1 MVRRGSCH
9 CLWKPLRGFSRSR
22 HNTGSRESRNHSKGT
37 TMRTINTLTA
47 SLAIALM
54 AIAASGYAAENTE
67 QGNNAEVLQGGVARW
82 SGMDAKECGIFGKRY
97 AAIDGVCYYPIGLGT
112 RTGSHEIA
120 MWDND
125 GKRTLGGLTVMERE
139 CTETEITL
147 DDDTYTEPSDDN
159 KKRSGTERASILK
172 AVAGTD
178 AEPAF
183 SLPLGPPA
191 KGVATKDRSD
201 FCELR
206 VYNGG
211 EEKSRHTGLDYP
223 IGKGTPVVAAA
234 DGTVTLAEEQFYTGN
249 TVVVDHGGGLVTMVF
264 HLADLAVENGATV
277 KRGDRI
283 GSVGS
288 TGRSTGPH
296 LHYGARWQ
304 NQRIDV
310 GSLIGDPAKL
320 PGVGEAMVP
329 AAKDTQAVE
338 ADSKQSSSEDKDG
351 EDKAPSSKQAAKGD
365 ADSKKNQ
372 SANQDG
378 NDNEDIPQE

>member
-1 MVRRGSCH
+1 
-9 CLWKPLRGFSRSR
+9 
-22 HNTGSRESRNHSKGT
+22 
-37 TMRTINTLTA
+37 MRTIHTLTA
-47 SLAIALM
+47 SLTIALM
-54 AIAASGYAAENTE
+54 AMAAPGHAADTAT
-67 QGNNAEVLQGGVARW
+67 AEVLQGGVARW

-97 AAIDGVCYYPIGLGT
+97 ASVDGVCYYPIGLGT

-120 MWDND
+120 LWDKD

-139 CTETEITL
+139 CTDTEITL
-147 DDDTYTEPSDDN
+147 DDDTYTKVSDDN
-159 KKRSGTERASILK
+159 KKRSGEDRTRILK

-178 AEPAF
+178 AAPTF

-264 HLADLAVENGATV
+264 HLGDLAVENGATV
-277 KRGDRI
+277 KRGDRL
-283 GSVGS
+283 GTVGS

-310 GSLIGDPAKL
+310 GSLIGDPSKL
-320 PGVGEAMVP
+320 PGVGEAM
-329 AAKDTQAVE
+329 ATEAKDTKAVE
-338 ADSKQSSSEDKDG
+338 ADSKQPSSEDKVG
-351 EDKAPSSKQAAKGD
+351 EDKAPPAEQAAKGD
-365 ADSKKNQ
+365 AESKKNQ

-378 NDNEDIPQE
+378 NDDEEIPQE

>member
-1 MVRRGSCH
+1 MQSI
-9 CLWKPLRGFSRSR
+9 
-22 HNTGSRESRNHSKGT
+22 HS
-37 TMRTINTLTA
+37 LTA
-47 SLAIALM
+47 AVAIALM
-54 AIAASGYAAENTE
+54 ASAGTSHAADNAAPGNTVD
-67 QGNNAEVLQGGVARW
+67 VLQGGVARW
-82 SGMDAKECGIFGKRY
+82 SGLDAKECGIFGKRY
-97 AAIDGVCYYPIGLGT
+97 AAIDSVCYYPIGLAT
-112 RTGSHEIA
+112 RTGAHEIA
-120 MWDND
+120 LWDKD

-147 DDDTYTEPSDDN
+147 DDDTFIKPSDDN
-159 KKRSGTERASILK
+159 KARSGKDRASILK

-178 AEPAF
+178 DEPTF

-310 GSLIGDPAKL
+310 GSLIGDPSKL
-320 PGVGEAMVP
+320 PAVGEAK
-329 AAKDTQAVE
+329 ASEAKDTQIVQ
-338 ADSKQSSSEDKDG
+338 ADNNQPSSEDKAG
-351 EDKAPSSKQAAKGD
+351 EDTAPSAKQAAEGD
-365 ADSKKNQ
+365 AESKKNQ

-378 NDNEDIPQE
+378 NDLEDIPQE

>member
-1 MVRRGSCH
+1 
-9 CLWKPLRGFSRSR
+9 
-22 HNTGSRESRNHSKGT
+22 
-37 TMRTINTLTA
+37 MRTIHTLTA
-47 SLAIALM
+47 SLSIALM
-54 AIAASGYAAENTE
+54 AIAAPGHAADTAT
-67 QGNNAEVLQGGVARW
+67 QGNTAEVLQGGVARW

-97 AAIDGVCYYPIGLGT
+97 PSVDGVCYYPIGLGT

-120 MWDND
+120 LWDKD
-125 GKRTLGGLTVMERE
+125 GKRTLGGLTVTERE
-139 CTETEITL
+139 CTDTEITL
-147 DDDTYTEPSDDN
+147 DDDTYTKVSDDN
-159 KKRSGTERASILK
+159 KKRSGEDRTRILK
-172 AVAGTD
+172 AVAGTGG
-178 AEPAF
+178 EPSF

-206 VYNGG
+206 IYNGG
-211 EEKSRHTGLDYP
+211 EEKSRHPGLDYP
-223 IGKGTPVVAAA
+223 IGKDTPVVAAA

-249 TVVVDHGGGLVTMVF
+249 TVVVDHGGGLITMVF

-277 KRGDRI
+277 KRGDRL

-310 GSLIGDPAKL
+310 GSLIGDPSKL

-329 AAKDTQAVE
+329 EAKDTQAVE
-338 ADSKQSSSEDKDG
+338 ADSKKPSSEDKVG
-351 EDKAPSSKQAAKGD
+351 EDKAPSAEQAAKGD
-365 ADSKKNQ
+365 AESKKNQ
-372 SANQDG
+372 SANQEG
-378 NDNEDIPQE
+378 NDDEEIPQE

>member
-1 MVRRGSCH
+1 
-9 CLWKPLRGFSRSR
+9 
-22 HNTGSRESRNHSKGT
+22 
-37 TMRTINTLTA
+37 MRTIHTLTA

-54 AIAASGYAAENTE
+54 ASAGIGHAADSAK
-67 QGNNAEVLQGGVARW
+67 QGNTAEVLQGGVARW
-82 SGMDAKECGIFGKRY
+82 SGMDAKDCGIFGKRY
-97 AAIDGVCYYPIGLGT
+97 PSVDGVCYYPIGLAT
-112 RTGSHEIA
+112 RTGDHEIA
-120 MWDND
+120 LWDKD
-125 GKRTLGGLTVMERE
+125 GKRTLGGLTVMKRD
-139 CTETEITL
+139 CTETEIKL
-147 DDDTYTEPSDDN
+147 DDDTYTKVSDDN
-159 KKRSGTERASILK
+159 KKRSGEDRTRILK

-178 AEPAF
+178 TAPTF

-223 IGKGTPVVAAA
+223 IAKGTAVVAAA
-234 DGTVTLAEEQFYTGN
+234 DGTVALAEEQFYTGN

-264 HLADLAVENGATV
+264 HLSDLKVKQGDKV
-277 KRGDRI
+277 KRGDRL

-310 GSLIGDPAKL
+310 GSLIGDPSKL

-329 AAKDTQAVE
+329 EAKDTQIVE
-338 ADSKQSSSEDKDG
+338 ADSEKPSSEDKLG
-351 EDKAPSSKQAAKGD
+351 EANAPSAKQAAKGD
-365 ADSKKNQ
+365 AESKKNQ
-372 SANQDG
+372 SGNQDG
-378 NDNEDIPQE
+378 KSSKVKSDDKAKENDGNDDEDIPQE

>member
-1 MVRRGSCH
+1 MQSI
-9 CLWKPLRGFSRSR
+9 
-22 HNTGSRESRNHSKGT
+22 HS
-37 TMRTINTLTA
+37 LTA
-47 SLAIALM
+47 SMAMALM
-54 AIAASGYAAENTE
+54 VSAGSSFAADNAA
-67 QGNNAEVLQGGVARW
+67 QASAAHGNNAEVLQGGVARW
-82 SGMDAKECGIFGKRY
+82 SAMDAKECGIFGKRY
-97 AAIDGVCYYPIGLGT
+97 AAIDGTCYYPIGMGT
-112 RTGSHEIA
+112 RTGIHDIA
-120 MWDND
+120 LWDKD
-125 GKRTLGGLTVMERE
+125 GKRTLGNLTVKERD

-147 DDDTYTEPSDDN
+147 DNDTYTKPSEEN
-159 KKRSGTERASILK
+159 RARSAEERGRILK
-172 AVAGTD
+172 AVAGND
-178 AEPAF
+178 AEPTF

-234 DGTVTLAEEQFYTGN
+234 DGVVTLAEEQFYTGN

-264 HLADLAVENGATV
+264 HLADLAVKPGDNV
-277 KRGDRI
+277 KRGARL

-329 AAKDTQAVE
+329 EAKDTRAVE
-338 ADSKQSSSEDKDG
+338 ADSQQPSSEDKAG
-351 EDKAPSSKQAAKGD
+351 EDKAPSAKQAAKGD
-365 ADSKKNQ
+365 ATSKKNQ
-372 SANQDG
+372 SANQSGKSGKGKKADKAKQREDG
-378 NDNEDIPQE
+378 NDDEDIPQE

>member
-1 MVRRGSCH
+1 MQSI
-9 CLWKPLRGFSRSR
+9 
-22 HNTGSRESRNHSKGT
+22 HS
-37 TMRTINTLTA
+37 LTA
-47 SLAIALM
+47 AVAIALV
-54 AIAASGYAAENTE
+54 ASAGSSFAADRGS

-82 SGMDAKECGIFGKRY
+82 SGMDAKDCGIFGKRY
-97 AAIDGVCYYPIGLGT
+97 PAIDGVCYYPIGIAT
-112 RTGSHEIA
+112 RIGSHEIA
-120 MWDND
+120 LWSKD
-125 GKRTLGGLTVMERE
+125 GKRSLGSLAVKERE

-147 DDDTYTEPSDDN
+147 DGDTYTKVSDEN
-159 KKRSGTERASILK
+159 KARSVEDRARILK

-178 AEPAF
+178 AEPTF

-206 VYNGG
+206 IYNGG

-223 IGKGTPVVAAA
+223 IAKGTPVVAAA

-249 TVVVDHGGGLVTMVF
+249 TVVVDHGDGLVTMVF
-264 HLADLAVENGATV
+264 HLSDIAVKNGDTV
-277 KRGDRI
+277 KRGERL

-329 AAKDTQAVE
+329 EAKDTQAVE
-338 ADSKQSSSEDKDG
+338 ADSQQPSSEDKAG
-351 EDKAPSSKQAAKGD
+351 EDKAPSAKQAAKGD
-365 ADSKKNQ
+365 ATSKKNQ
-372 SANQDG
+372 SANQTGKSSKSKSNHKTKQREDG
-378 NDNEDIPQE
+378 NDDEDIPQE

>member
-1 MVRRGSCH
+1 MQSIYSITAALAIVLVASAGSC
-9 CLWKPLRGFSRSR
+9 LAADRASQD
-22 HNTGSRESRNHSKGT
+22 NT
-37 TMRTINTLTA
+37 
-47 SLAIALM
+47 
-54 AIAASGYAAENTE
+54 
-67 QGNNAEVLQGGVARW
+67 AEVLQGGVARW
-82 SGMDAKECGIFGKRY
+82 SGLDAKECGIFGKRY
-97 AAIDGVCYYPIGLGT
+97 PAVEGVCYYPIGIGT

-120 MWDND
+120 LWTKD
-125 GKRTLGGLTVMERE
+125 GKRTLGGLTVKERE

-147 DDDTYTEPSDDN
+147 DGETYTKVSDEN
-159 KKRSGTERASILK
+159 KARSVEDRARILK

-178 AEPAF
+178 AEPSF

-223 IGKGTPVVAAA
+223 IGQGTPVVAAA
-234 DGTVTLAEEQFYTGN
+234 DGTVTLAEDQFYTGN

-264 HLADLAVENGATV
+264 HLADLAVETGASV
-277 KRGDRI
+277 KRGDRL

-296 LHYGARWQ
+296 LHFGARWQ

-329 AAKDTQAVE
+329 EAKDTQAVE
-338 ADSKQSSSEDKDG
+338 ADSQQLSR
-351 EDKAPSSKQAAKGD
+351 EDKAGEDNAPPAMQAAKGD
-365 ADSKKNQ
+365 ATSKKNQ
-372 SANQDG
+372 SANQTGKARNSKSDDMSKQREDG